1 MARPGTVVNLA
12 GKLATFSDHWSPRI
26 VGQMNDLH
34 VKLAKVE
41 GQFVWHDHPDT
52 DEFFLVLSG
61 ELTIQID
68 GAPDVRLGPGEFF
81 TVPRG
86 VRHRPVA
93 EAECEILLLEP
104 AGTVN
109 TGDAQGSD
117 LTASEQW
124 I

>member
-1 MARPGTVVNLA
+1 VARPDAVVSLA
-12 GKLATFSDHWSPRI
+12 GKLAAFSDRWSPRI

-34 VKLAKVE
+34 IKLAKVE
-41 GQFVWHDHPDT
+41 GEFVWHDHEDT

-61 ELTIQID
+61 ELTIQME
-68 GAPDVRLGPGEFF
+68 GAPDVQLGSGEFF
-81 TVPRG
+81 IVPRG

-109 TGDAQGSD
+109 TGDAEGSGP
-117 LTASEQW
+117 TASEQW